1 MPQIQL
7 RPDVPFLS
15 ELYAQDAPDAVLL
28 AEYPSSNSDE
38 TQLQNRSKYL
48 IHDPLPPPSRALLK
62 VLGPHHLMCGW
73 GRYLPVASEIPP
85 PPELIAHWLRH
96 FGNAGCPIW
105 QPLSLVA
112 SSETSE
118 ASVVRPQYIT
128 LFPHE
133 ALSPQQQCV
142 DPDVNYELHSKKV
155 IEHIDC
161 SQATVL
167 DSITPPCIVKLSH
180 GYAGLGNFIVRNQAD
195 LTQLKQQRQSRWT
208 AAQCVVTEVIENITG
223 DFGVQFYL
231 GKDASLVWLGL
242 TQQHFDAHLRWC
254 GGTFSA
260 NLQHELFDSLCD
272 IVEPVG
278 EYLHGRGYFGLVGVD
293 ILRDSG
299 GRIYLVDVNPRLT
312 GITPFVMASRIFTQ
326 QDGLP
331 EGVYQASR
339 RFAGTVEQLINAAE
353 KVQDAK
359 VIVQSVFEQ
368 TSSAAEVATTCH
380 ISVSSHSQE
389 RNQEVLNE
397 LFSPAYSGASLR
409 DNAMEHPLKNR

>member
-1 MPQIQL
+1 MPQVQL
-7 RPDVPFLS
+7 QPGVTFLS

-48 IHDPLPPPSRALLK
+48 IHDPLPPPNRALLK

-85 PPELIAHWLRH
+85 PPELIAHWQKH

-105 QPLSLVA
+105 LPLSLAA
-112 SSETSE
+112 SGETSTACAE
-118 ASVVRPQYIT
+118 QPQYIT
-128 LFPHE
+128 LFPHQ
-133 ALSPQQQCV
+133 ALPPQQQCV
-142 DPDVNYELHSKKV
+142 DPDINYELHSKKV
-155 IEHIDC
+155 IEQIDC

-195 LTQLKQQRQSRWT
+195 LAKLQQQRNSLWPE
-208 AAQCVVTEVIENITG
+208 AQWVVTDIIENITG

-231 GKDASLVWLGL
+231 RKDASVVWLGL
-242 TQQHFDAHLRWC
+242 TEQHFDAHQRWC

-260 NLQHELFDSLCD
+260 SLQHDLFDSLCG

-278 EYLHGRGYFGLVGVD
+278 EYLHRHGYFGLVGVD
-293 ILRDSG
+293 ILRDSA
-299 GRIYLVDVNPRLT
+299 GRFFLVDVNPRLT
-312 GITPFVMASRIFTQ
+312 GITPFLMASRIFARR
-326 QDGLP
+326 DGLH
-331 EGVYQASR
+331 EGVYQASQ
-339 RFAGTVEQLINAAE
+339 RFPGAIEQLLGAAE
-353 KVQDAK
+353 NVPDAK

-368 TSSAAEVATTCH
+368 TSSAAELATTCH
-380 ISVSSHSQE
+380 ISVSSHSQD
-389 RNQEVLNE
+389 RNREVLDEIFNSE
-397 LFSPAYSGASLR
+397 YSASSLR
-409 DNAMEHPLKNR
+409 DNAVEHSRENK